1 MDRVVATIDECK
13 AASAVLGFNYRG
25 NTNLLSRPAGCYF
38 ERRDGQ
44 GSYLNSVVDPSNTD
58 PQYFGYTGGICFKG
72 KFWHCHGKKI
82 FPFNT

>member
-38 ERRDGQ
+38 ERREGQ

-58 PQYFGYTGGICFKG
+58 PQYLGIPAVFASKVNFGIVMGRKY
-72 KFWHCHGKKI
+72 
-82 FPFNT
+82 FNT